1 MQNKFGKKLEEA
13 RTRRGI
19 SIRQASDDLKIRL
32 DFLLSFEN
40 DGGVFSMPDVYK
52 IGFIKLYA
60 KYLKL
65 DPNEIANDFSSFH
78 DFDNEKNKQ
87 NTERENLGRMELIIP
102 ETIAP
107 IQNSLNLAADKDES
121 KHDSENLAFKKP
133 PYLSNKAFYIKFGL
147 IASGS
152 LAALIIAIMAIS
164 NIFSSSKPNIGTAGS
179 TAFEQKLL
187 RHGQHAIEELILS
200 GEDNIHV
207 VVRQEQ
213 DKLRLFSGNI
223 DKTHPVTISRQGPV
237 KIHFSDGSK
246 LSIQKPDGKKI
257 NPGREGMGWIEL

>member
-40 DGGVFSMPDVYK
+40 DDGNFSMPDVYK

-65 DPNEIANDFSSFH
+65 DPTEIANDFNAFH
-78 DFDNEKNKQ
+78 YSDNKNKQ
-87 NTERENLGRMELIIP
+87 NSERENLGRIELIIP
-102 ETIAP
+102 EAISP
-107 IQNSLNLAADKDES
+107 PQNKLNLRDDDDES
-121 KHDSENLAFKKP
+121 KIDSENLTFKKP
-133 PYLSNKAFYIKFGL
+133 SYPTNKAFYVKFGL
-147 IASGS
+147 IVSGS
-152 LAALIIAIMAIS
+152 LAALMTIIILVS
-164 NIFSSSKPNIGTAGS
+164 NTFSNPKPKSLAESNS
-179 TAFEQKLL
+179 FEKKL
-187 RHGQHAIEELILS
+187 HNDAKHAIEELILS

-207 VVRQEQ
+207 VVRQEH

>member
-19 SIRQASDDLKIRL
+19 SIRQASDDLKIRP

-40 DGGVFSMPDVYK
+40 DNGSFSMPNVYK

-65 DPNEIANDFSSFH
+65 DPNEIANDFNNFH
-78 DFDNEKNKQ
+78 NFDSIQNKQ
-87 NTERENLGRMELIIP
+87 KEERELLGRMELITP
-102 ETIAP
+102 ETISP
-107 IQNSLNLAADKDES
+107 IKNNLNLRENIEES
-121 KHDSENLAFKKP
+121 ESDDISIKKP
-133 PYLSNKAFYIKFGL
+133 AYLSNKAFYIKY
-147 IASGS
+147 S
-152 LAALIIAIMAIS
+152 LIISGALATVCLITVFIS
-164 NIFSSSKPNIGTAGS
+164 NIFSSKSHSSSS
-179 TAFEQKLL
+179 TAALEHRVLSQGK
-187 RHGQHAIEELILS
+187 HAIEDLILT

-207 VVRQEQ
+207 VVRQEE
-213 DKLRLFSGNI
+213 DKQRLFSGNI

-246 LSIQKPDGKKI
+246 LSIQKPDGKRI